1 MPAYEGARSWG
12 YLDSGA
18 ASALGDLLLQTLL
31 SLLSPLEELFLF
43 PQILSRAHN
52 LIPFTYIYTP
62 IYVSNGN
69 SVSRVN

>member
-18 ASALGDLLLQTLL
+18 ASALGDFLLQTLL
-31 SLLSPLEELFLF
+31 SLSPLEAIFF
-43 PQILSRAHN
+43 FQILSRAHN